1 MEADRTVI
9 CIYGINCRK
18 CEQFVCRG
26 MVHLEGKVS
35 RNSQVPRGVNTQETQ
50 VVGSREKKKAGY
62 RCGYESEI
70 RDAKGVMVTQSS
82 SEITKPKEDKKEKR
96 FEIS

>member
-50 VVGSREKKKAGY
+50 VVGS
-62 RCGYESEI
+62 
-70 RDAKGVMVTQSS
+70 
-82 SEITKPKEDKKEKR
+82 KEKGKQDIVVGTKAKSGTR
-96 FEIS
+96 RG